1 MFSGIVSAIGTVAR
15 LDKIDKGC
23 RLTVSTGALPLDTV
37 QIGDSISVNGVC
49 LTVTALH
56 KDSFDADVS
65 AESLDRTTLGDLQAG
80 DPANLELALTLAQP
94 LGGHLV
100 TGHIDGVADVV
111 STADEGTSRRL
122 KLMVPAELA
131 RYIASK
137 GSVAI
142 DGVSLTVNAV
152 EGSEFDV
159 MIVPHTLENT
169 IISGYSD
176 GTRVNIEVDM
186 IARYLERILQYTD
199 ASNDSEGTK

>member
-1 MFSGIVSAIGTVAR
+1 MFSGIVNAIGTVAR
-15 LDKIDKGC
+15 VDAIDMGC
-23 RLTVSTGALPLDTV
+23 RLRVSTGALRLDAV

-49 LTVTALH
+49 LTVIALH
-56 KDSFDADVS
+56 ADAFDADVS
-65 AESLDRTTLGDLQAG
+65 VESLDRTTQGELHSG
-80 DPANLELALTLAQP
+80 DPANLELALTRAQP

-100 TGHIDGVADVV
+100 TGHIDGVAEIV
-111 STADEGTSRRL
+111 STAQQGTSRRL
-122 KLMVPAELA
+122 KLMAPAELG

-152 EGSEFDV
+152 DGSGFEV

-169 IISGYSD
+169 IISDYRD

-199 ASNDSEGTK
+199 ASTNSEGAK

>member
-15 LDKIDKGC
+15 LDTIDKGC
-23 RLTVSTGALPLDTV
+23 RLRVSTGALPLDAV

-56 KDSFDADVS
+56 ADAFDADVS
-65 AESLDRTTLGDLQAG
+65 AESLDCTTLGELNAG

-100 TGHIDGVADVV
+100 TGHIDGVAEVV

-122 KLMVPAELA
+122 KLMAPAELA

-152 EGSEFDV
+152 IGSEFEV

-169 IISGYSD
+169 IISDYRG
-176 GTRVNIEVDM
+176 GARVNIEVDM

-199 ASNDSEGTK
+199 ASTDSEGTK

>member
-15 LDKIDKGC
+15 LDTIDQGC
-23 RLTVSTGALPLDTV
+23 RLRVSTGALPLDRV
-37 QIGDSISVNGVC
+37 QVGDSISVNGVC

-56 KDSFDADVS
+56 ADAFDADVS
-65 AESLDRTTLGDLQAG
+65 AESLDCTTLGELNAG

-100 TGHIDGVADVV
+100 TGHIDGVAEVV
-111 STADEGTSRRL
+111 STADEGASRRL
-122 KLMVPAELA
+122 KLMAPAELA

-137 GSVAI
+137 GSVTI
-142 DGVSLTVNAV
+142 DGVSLTVNAIM
-152 EGSEFDV
+152 GSEFAV

-169 IISGYSD
+169 IISNYRG

-199 ASNDSEGTK
+199 ASIDSEGTK

>member
-1 MFSGIVSAIGTVAR
+1 MFSGIVNAIGTVAR
-15 LDKIDKGC
+15 VDAIDMGC
-23 RLTVSTGALPLDTV
+23 CLRVSTGALRLDAV

-49 LTVTALH
+49 LTVIALH
-56 KDSFDADVS
+56 ADAFDADVS
-65 AESLDRTTLGDLQAG
+65 VESLDRTTLGELHSG

-100 TGHIDGVADVV
+100 TGHIDGVAEIV
-111 STADEGTSRRL
+111 STAQQGTSRRL
-122 KLMVPAELA
+122 KLMAPAELG

-152 EGSEFDV
+152 DGSGFEV
-159 MIVPHTLENT
+159 MIVPHTLEST
-169 IISGYSD
+169 IISDYRD

-199 ASNDSEGTK
+199 ASTNSEGAK

>member
-1 MFSGIVSAIGTVAR
+1 MFSGIVNAIGTMAQVDA
-15 LDKIDKGC
+15 IDKGC
-23 RLTVSTGALPLDTV
+23 RLRVSTGVLPLDMV
-37 QIGDSISVNGVC
+37 RIGDSISVNGVC

-56 KDSFDADVS
+56 ADGFSADVS
-65 AESLDRTTLGDLQAG
+65 AESLDRTTLGELDTG
-80 DPANLELALTLAQP
+80 DRVNLEAALTLAQP

-100 TGHIDGVADVV
+100 TGHIDGVAEVV
-111 STADEGTSRRL
+111 SKADEGTSRRL
-122 KLMVPAELA
+122 ALMAPKELG

-152 EGSEFDV
+152 DGSGFEV

-169 IISGYSD
+169 IITDYRS

-199 ASNDSEGTK
+199 ASTDSEGAK

>member
-1 MFSGIVSAIGTVAR
+1 MFSGIVNAIGTVVR
-15 LDKIDKGC
+15 LDTIDKGC
-23 RLTVSTGALPLDTV
+23 RLRVSTGALPLDTV

-56 KDSFDADVS
+56 TDAFDADVS
-65 AESLDRTTLGDLQAG
+65 AESLDCTTLGELHAG

-100 TGHIDGVADVV
+100 TGHIDGVAEVV

-122 KLMVPAELA
+122 KLMAPAELA

-152 EGSEFDV
+152 IGSEFDV

-169 IISGYSD
+169 IISDYRG
-176 GTRVNIEVDM
+176 GTRVNIEVDT

-199 ASNDSEGTK
+199 ASTDSEGTK

>member
-15 LDKIDKGC
+15 LDTIDQGC
-23 RLTVSTGALPLDTV
+23 RLRVSTGALPLDRV
-37 QIGDSISVNGVC
+37 QVGDSISVNGVC

-56 KDSFDADVS
+56 ADAFDADVS
-65 AESLDRTTLGDLQAG
+65 AESLDCTTLGELNAG

-100 TGHIDGVADVV
+100 TGHIDGVAEVV
-111 STADEGTSRRL
+111 STADEGASRRL
-122 KLMVPAELA
+122 KLMAPAELA

-137 GSVAI
+137 GSVTI

-152 EGSEFDV
+152 MGSEFAV
-159 MIVPHTLENT
+159 MILPHTLENT
-169 IISGYSD
+169 IISNYRG

-199 ASNDSEGTK
+199 ASIDSEGTK

>member
-15 LDKIDKGC
+15 LDTIDQGC
-23 RLTVSTGALPLDTV
+23 RLRVSTGALPLDRV
-37 QIGDSISVNGVC
+37 QVGDSISVNGVC

-56 KDSFDADVS
+56 ADAFDADVS
-65 AESLDRTTLGDLQAG
+65 AESLDCTTLGELNAG

-100 TGHIDGVADVV
+100 TGHIDGVAEVV
-111 STADEGTSRRL
+111 STADEGASRRL
-122 KLMVPAELA
+122 KLMAPAELA

-137 GSVAI
+137 GSVTI

-152 EGSEFDV
+152 MGSEFAV

-169 IISGYSD
+169 IISNYRG

-199 ASNDSEGTK
+199 ASIDSEGTK

>member
-1 MFSGIVSAIGTVAR
+1 MFSGIVNAIGTVAR
-15 LDKIDKGC
+15 VDAIDMGC
-23 RLTVSTGALPLDTV
+23 RLRVSTGALRLDAV

-49 LTVTALH
+49 LTVIALH
-56 KDSFDADVS
+56 ADAFDADVS
-65 AESLDRTTLGDLQAG
+65 VESLDRTTLWELHSG
-80 DPANLELALTLAQP
+80 DPANLELALTRAQP

-100 TGHIDGVADVV
+100 TGHIDGVAEIV
-111 STADEGTSRRL
+111 STAQQGTSRRL
-122 KLMVPAELA
+122 KLMAPAELG

-152 EGSEFDV
+152 DGSGFEV

-169 IISGYSD
+169 IISDYRD

-199 ASNDSEGTK
+199 ASTNSERAK

>member
-15 LDKIDKGC
+15 LDTIDQGC
-23 RLTVSTGALPLDTV
+23 RLRVSTGALPLDRV
-37 QIGDSISVNGVC
+37 QVGDSISVNGVC

-56 KDSFDADVS
+56 ADAFDADVS
-65 AESLDRTTLGDLQAG
+65 AESLDCTTLGELNAG
-80 DPANLELALTLAQP
+80 DPANLELALTLAQL

-100 TGHIDGVADVV
+100 TGHIDGVAEVV
-111 STADEGTSRRL
+111 STADEGASRRL
-122 KLMVPAELA
+122 KLMAPAELA

-137 GSVAI
+137 GSVTI

-152 EGSEFDV
+152 MGSEFAV

-169 IISGYSD
+169 IISNYRG

-199 ASNDSEGTK
+199 ASIDSEGTK